1 MSTTKDKG
9 EPSRLELCNWSEE
22 VPVAVQSKGNH
33 YSAKTRARGIKTEAD
48 IAGKIGID
56 PATVSRIL
64 DAALGFIRDG
74 YDVELCQAIHI
85 YGCVKSLKTPFIA
98 AKTMGAFRKGV
109 ADKAVRPTLAGKPIS
124 PEEILELNK
133 RRKRERVH
141 ITPDTVITCN
151 VCGNEMRVCKCLK

>member
-1 MSTTKDKG
+1 MSTTKDK
-9 EPSRLELCNWSEE
+9 EELRLELCNWSKE

-33 YSAKTRARGIKTEAD
+33 YSAKPKARGIKTEAD

-56 PATVSRIL
+56 PATVTNIL
-64 DAALGFIRDG
+64 DAALSFIRDG
-74 YDVELCQAIHI
+74 YDVELCKAIHI
-85 YGCVKSLKTPFIA
+85 YGCVRSLKTPFVA

-124 PEEILELNK
+124 AEEMLALNK
-133 RRKRERVH
+133 KRKSERVH

>member
-22 VPVAVQSKGNH
+22 VPVTVQSKGNH

-56 PATVSRIL
+56 PATVSNIL
-64 DAALGFIRDG
+64 NAALGFIRDG

-85 YGCVKSLKTPFIA
+85 YGCVKCLKTPFIA

-109 ADKAVRPTLAGKPIS
+109 ADKAVRPTLAGRPIS
-124 PEEILELNK
+124 PEEVQELNK
-133 RRKRERVH
+133 KRKSERVH
-141 ITPDTVITCN
+141 ITPETVITCN

>member
-22 VPVAVQSKGNH
+22 VPVAIQSKGNH
-33 YSAKTRARGIKTEAD
+33 YSAKTKARGIKTDAD
-48 IAGKIGID
+48 IAVKIGID
-56 PATVSRIL
+56 PTIVSRIL
-64 DAALGFIRDG
+64 DVALGFIREG

-85 YGCVKSLKTPFIA
+85 YGCVKSLKTPFVA

-109 ADKAVRPTLAGKPIS
+109 ADKAVRPTMQGKPIS
-124 PEEILELNK
+124 SEEVLSLNAK
-133 RRKRERVH
+133 RKSERVH

-151 VCGNEMRVCKCLK
+151 VCGNEIRVCKCLK

>member
-33 YSAKTRARGIKTEAD
+33 YSAKPKARGIKTEAD

-56 PATVSRIL
+56 PATVTTIL
-64 DAALGFIRDG
+64 DAALSFIRDG
-74 YDVELCQAIHI
+74 YDVELCKAIHI

-98 AKTMGAFRKGV
+98 AKWASPP
-109 ADKAVRPTLAGKPIS
+109 ASASRPCP
-124 PEEILELNK
+124 
-133 RRKRERVH
+133 RRPCG
-141 ITPDTVITCN
+141 TPPSSLP
-151 VCGNEMRVCKCLK
+151 R